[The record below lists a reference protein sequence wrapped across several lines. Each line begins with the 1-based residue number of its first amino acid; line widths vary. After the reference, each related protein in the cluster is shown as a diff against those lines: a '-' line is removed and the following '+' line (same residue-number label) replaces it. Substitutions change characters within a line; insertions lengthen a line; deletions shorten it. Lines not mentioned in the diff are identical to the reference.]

1 MKLKHACS
9 LEEKLYKPR
18 QHIKKQIHHF
28 VDKGPHSQS
37 HGFSSSHVR
46 IWELDHKE
54 GWVLKNQCFWIM
66 MLKKTLESPLESKE
80 IKVVNPKEIN
90 PEYSLEV
97 LRLKLQ
103 YFGHL
108 MQRAESMK
116 KILVLEKNE
125 DRRSEW
131 QRMRWLDGIISSMDM
146 SLSKLGEILK
156 DREDWCAAVHRVA
169 KSGRQLSDWTANYH
183 KISQVWQKF

>member
-1 MKLKHACS
+1 
-9 LEEKLYKPR
+9 
-18 QHIKKQIHHF
+18 
-28 VDKGPHSQS
+28 
-37 HGFSSSHVR
+37 
-46 IWELDHKE
+46 
-54 GWVLKNQCFWIM
+54 M

-125 DRRSEW
+125 DRRSE
-131 QRMRWLDGIISSMDM
+131 
-146 SLSKLGEILK
+146 
-156 DREDWCAAVHRVA
+156 
-169 KSGRQLSDWTANYH
+169 
-183 KISQVWQKF
+183 